1 MENFNESVLYDIVK
15 EFISDFSEE
24 KKNEDLTGL
33 GMTSIQIMDIAN
45 RLKKYGI
52 RIPVHKLGEAPVFE
66 KWLDLVKTHSGFENV
81 KVSGNR
87 KESLSSEFPLTEIQ
101 KSYWFGR
108 NLKKNLGN
116 VSCHVYLEL
125 DGKGVE
131 PDRLADAW
139 KKIFEYH
146 PMMRMKITPSGN
158 QCIMEK
164 SAFDKLDVFDLRNL
178 SDSEAESRL
187 QTVRDERSARKL
199 KIDEGETAGL
209 ALALLPE
216 NRTRICFDLDLIA
229 ADVMSFYIIMNDL
242 CKLYTGNEPDVPADW
257 SLAEYAA
264 SQEEALKNDIA
275 EAEAFWKKKTLTM
288 PGRPELPVNESALEN
303 GNCSYRRKL
312 VKIEKSKWDKFE
324 KVCAANKATPA
335 MALLTVYASAIERWS
350 ADNRFLINIPV
361 FNRDTCTEGI
371 EKVVAD
377 FTNLLIVDTECRVSD
392 TFAERVKRTAGTF
405 RENLSYSAYSGI
417 KVQKLLRD
425 LHHDSSAPVAPV
437 VYSYTIGQK
446 LLDRNC
452 LDVFGELGFMIS
464 QTPQV
469 YIDFQIVEA
478 GDTVIF
484 SFDSP
489 VELFENEVIDGI
501 FDDMKRLF
509 DRVTERNGDWS
520 FILWDD
526 ESSCIPQ
533 GYALPENSRLLHE
546 GMLEYALK
554 NPEKTALVSAADGKS
569 MTFGELRSEALKTA
583 AMLIENGVK
592 PGDAVSFTLPR
603 GFEQVIAVYGI
614 LCAGGH
620 YVPVGAHLP
629 FARRTKI
636 YGRCKVGFVLT
647 DEKYS
652 KGLEFPDEMKVMNIS
667 SRSEYSEAKPYSYPD
682 NTSVAYIILT
692 SGTTGE
698 PKGVV
703 ITHYNAVNTLDTVNR
718 EYSINET
725 DTALAV
731 SAVDFDLS
739 VYDMFG
745 IPGAG
750 GTLVIL
756 DDHTAKDNM
765 VWLKAVE
772 KYNVT
777 VWNSVPVLME
787 MLLMGAESL
796 KKSPLPLKTVMLS
809 GDWISPDL
817 PEKINRNA
825 KNCSIAAMGGATE
838 GAVWS
843 NLYKVTL
850 PLRDG
855 WTSVPY
861 GYPLDGQLYRV
872 VDRQGRDCRPYVRGE
887 LWIGGCGVAAGYAGD
902 PETTAAKFTEYQGLR
917 WYRTGDYGRYREE
930 NIIEFLG
937 REDAQIKLNGYRV
950 ELGEIESMMNEIP
963 EITSSA
969 AVFDKKHE
977 KIAAFYTGA
986 KLEDKAVLD
995 VIRTEVPEYM
1005 LPSVIIRLDEMPV
1018 TRNSK
1023 IDRKQLVKLAEEAN
1037 EAVTLSDSES
1047 EGTETEFT
1055 AFLKELFGTKTLA
1068 MNSGFIANNGDSIQ
1082 AMKLATWLNEKMNV
1096 EIDAFDIL
1104 NADALTEIEDEIN
1117 EQLSSGKFT
1126 V

>member
-1 MENFNESVLYDIVK
+1 MENFNESVLFDIIK
-15 EFISDFSEE
+15 GFIPDFSED
-24 KKNEDLTGL
+24 KKNDDLIEM
-33 GMTSIQIMDIAN
+33 GMTSIQVMDTAN
-45 RLKKYGI
+45 RLKKYGVK
-52 RIPVHKLGEAPVFE
+52 IPVHKLGEAPVFS
-66 KWLDLVKTHSGFENV
+66 KWLELAESHSGFTGAV
-81 KVSGNR
+81 KTQKNEKTNASA
-87 KESLSSEFPLTEIQ
+87 EFPLTEIQ

-125 DGKGVE
+125 NGRNVDPEK
-131 PDRLADAW
+131 LSAAW

-164 SAFDKLDVFDLRNL
+164 SAFESLDVFDLRNCSADETEKKLL
-178 SDSEAESRL
+178 SI
-187 QTVRDERSARKL
+187 RDERSARRL

-216 NRTRICFDLDLIA
+216 NKTRICFDLDLIA

-242 CKLYTGNEPDVPADW
+242 CKLYTGNEPDVPKDW
-257 SLAEYAA
+257 DLAEYAA
-264 SQEEALKNDIA
+264 SQQEALKNDMA
-275 EAEAFWKKKTLTM
+275 EAEEFWKKKAPEM
-288 PGRPELPVNESALEN
+288 PGRPELPVNENALEK
-303 GNCSYRRKL
+303 GNCTYRRQL
-312 VKIEKSKWDKFE
+312 VRIERSKWDNFE

-335 MALLTVYASAIERWS
+335 MALLTVYASAVERWS

-361 FNRDTCTEGI
+361 FNRDTNIEGI

-377 FTNLLIVDTECRVSD
+377 FTNLLIVDTECSTSD
-392 TFAERVKRTAGTF
+392 TFAERVNRTGRTF

-417 KVQKLLRD
+417 KVQKLIRD
-425 LHHDSSAPVAPV
+425 LHHDSTAPVAPV

-446 LLDRNC
+446 LLDSNC
-452 LDVFGELGFMIS
+452 LNEFGELGFMIS

-489 VELFENEVIDGI
+489 VELFENEVIEGI
-501 FDDMKRLF
+501 FGDMNKLF
-509 DRVTERNGDWS
+509 DRVAEGDGNWNFS
-520 FILWDD
+520 VWDD
-526 ESSCIPQ
+526 EPSCIPE
-533 GYALPENSRLLHE
+533 GYRLPENKRLIHE
-546 GMLEYALK
+546 GMLEYASK
-554 NPEKTALVSAADGKS
+554 NPEKTALVSAADGSS
-569 MTFGELRSEALKTA
+569 MTFGELRREALKTA

-592 PGDAVSFTLPR
+592 PGDAVSFTLGR
-603 GFEQVIAVYGI
+603 GFDQVIAVYGI

-620 YVPVGAHLP
+620 YVPVGGHLP
-629 FARRTKI
+629 LARRTKI
-636 YGRCKVGFVLT
+636 YGRCKVDFVLT
-647 DEKYS
+647 NAKYS
-652 KGLEFPDEMKVMNIS
+652 DELEFPEGMKVMDIAARNDF
-667 SRSEYSEAKPYSYPD
+667 SEATPYDYPD
-682 NTSVAYIILT
+682 NSSVAYIILT

-703 ITHYNAVNTLDTVNR
+703 ITHYNAINTLDTVNR
-718 EYSINET
+718 EYKINDS

-745 IPGAG
+745 VLGAG
-750 GTLVIL
+750 GTLVTL

-772 KYNVT
+772 KYNIT

-787 MLLMGAESL
+787 MLLMGVMSL
-796 KKSPLPLKTVMLS
+796 KKAPLPLRVVMLS
-809 GDWISPDL
+809 GDWISLDL
-817 PEKINRNA
+817 PERIIRNTE
-825 KNCSIAAMGGATE
+825 NCEIAAMGGATE

-850 PLRDG
+850 PLRSG
-855 WTSVPY
+855 WPSVPY

-872 VDRQGRDCRPYVRGE
+872 VDRQGRDCRPYVKGE

-902 PETTAAKFTEYQGLR
+902 PETTAAKFTEYQGMR
-917 WYRTGDYGRYREE
+917 WYRTGDYGKYREE
-930 NIIEFLG
+930 DLIEFLG

-950 ELGEIESMMNEIP
+950 ELGEIESMMNEIA
-963 EITSSA
+963 EITSCA

-977 KIAAFYTGA
+977 KIAAFYSGA
-986 KLEDKAVLD
+986 ELENEAILD
-995 VIRTEVPEYM
+995 VIRKEVPEYM
-1005 LPSVIIRLDEMPV
+1005 LPSVIIRLEEMPV

-1037 EAVTLSDSES
+1037 EVSVSASDES
-1047 EGTETEFT
+1047 EDTELT
-1055 AFLKELFGTKTLA
+1055 AYLKELFGTKTLN
-1068 MNSGFIANNGDSIQ
+1068 MNAGFIANNGDSIQ

-1117 EQLSSGKFT
+1117 EQMSAGKFA